1 MWERLST
8 WTQRVGEIA
17 LLGVLGLL
25 LVFDGLVTAAAEGG
39 TGTIVCLA
47 GGAAGIL
54 AVALRKRRTWLV
66 ALTLIAVSLVLSRTL
81 AGLSD
86 VRAIGFTEAG
96 AFMVLTITVLR
107 RVEPIRNGVL
117 ITVGILMTL
126 VTLPSLRF
134 EGPVNDYNGYSDAAT
149 AGATF
154 VFVLGWGV
162 GAAIGGY
169 LRVQQE
175 RRKIGEER
183 VRRGER
189 LELARE
195 LHDLVAH
202 HITGIVVQAQAARA
216 VGETQPEAVLPAL
229 DAIAGAG
236 SEALTSMR
244 RLVGVLRADDHATRH
259 VGVTLDDLRKMVDQ
273 FSPAATFDL
282 GPGVSSLTLA
292 PEVLTTLHRVLTES
306 LTNIRRHAPHTPW
319 VEVRLTT
326 FEDSVRLRVANPLS
340 AADPRLSRLGGG
352 FGLVGMAER
361 VETMGGHLIAGPVAG
376 HLWEVT
382 AEVPLPA
389 R

>member
-1 MWERLST
+1 MWERLSV
-8 WTQRVGEIA
+8 WTQRLSEIA

-25 LVFDGLVTAAAEGG
+25 WVVDALLTAVPDAGVG
-39 TGTIVCLA
+39 PIVCVV
-47 GGAAGIL
+47 GGGAGIL
-54 AVALRKRRTWLV
+54 AVVLRKRRTWLV
-66 ALTLIAVSLVLSRTL
+66 AAALIVVSLALSRFIV
-81 AGLSD
+81 GLPN
-86 VRAIGFTEAG
+86 VRAVGFTEAG

-107 RVEPIRNGVL
+107 RVEPIRNAVL
-117 ITVGILMTL
+117 LAAGILAVL
-126 VTLPSLRF
+126 ATLPSLRF
-134 EGPVNDYNGYSDAAT
+134 EGPVNGYESAANQAAT
-149 AGATF
+149 V
-154 VFVLGWGV
+154 VFVLGWGA

-175 RRKIGEER
+175 RRKLGEER

-189 LELARE
+189 LDLARE

-202 HITGIVVQAQAARA
+202 HITGIIVQAQAARTVA
-216 VGETQPEAVLPAL
+216 ETHPEAVLPAL

-236 SEALTSMR
+236 GEALSSMR
-244 RLVGVLRADDHATRH
+244 RLVGVLRADDHATRN

-282 GPGVSSLTLA
+282 GPGVTSLTLA

-306 LTNIRRHAPHTPW
+306 LTNVRRHAPHAPW

-361 VETMGGHLIAGPVAG
+361 VETMGGHLVAGPVAG
-376 HLWEVT
+376 HLWEV
-382 AEVPLPA
+382 AAVVPLPA

>member
-8 WTQRVGEIA
+8 WTQRVGEIL
-17 LLGVLGLL
+17 LLGTLGLCFL
-25 LVFDGLVTAAAEGG
+25 FDGLIPAGDNG
-39 TGTIVCLA
+39 PGLA
-47 GGAAGIL
+47 VRLFGGALGIL
-54 AVALRKRRTWLV
+54 AVVLRKRRTWMVATAMLVVSV
-66 ALTLIAVSLVLSRTL
+66 ALSLSVLRVSNLHAT
-81 AGLSD
+81 
-86 VRAIGFTEAG
+86 GFTEAG

-107 RVEPIRNGVL
+107 RVEPIRRAIVL
-117 ITVGILMTL
+117 AVVTL
-126 VTLPSLRF
+126 VVLATLAGFRF
-134 EGPVNDYNGYSDAAT
+134 EGPDTANDIYSSAAT
-149 AGATF
+149 AGATV
-154 VFVLGWGV
+154 VFILGWGV
-162 GAAIGGY
+162 AAGIGGY

-189 LELARE
+189 LDLARE

-202 HITGIVVQAQAARA
+202 HITGIVVQAQAARTVA
-216 VGETQPEAVLPAL
+216 ETHPEAVVPAL

-244 RLVGVLRADDHATRH
+244 RLVGVLRADQHAPRN

-273 FSPAATFDL
+273 FSPSATFDL

-306 LTNIRRHAPHTPW
+306 LTNVRRHAPHAPW

-326 FEDSVRLRVANPLS
+326 FGDAVRLRVANPLS

-376 HLWEVT
+376 HQWEVA

-389 R
+389 G

>member
-17 LLGVLGLL
+17 LLGILGLTF
-25 LVFDGLVTAAAEGG
+25 VFDAL
-39 TGTIVCLA
+39 ISA
-47 GGAAGIL
+47 GPRDGAGA
-54 AVALRKRRTWLV
+54 AVALTGAGLGIVAVFLRRRRTGLV
-66 ALTLIAVSLVLSRTL
+66 AVALIAASLMLS
-81 AGLSD
+81 LSLIATP
-86 VRAIGFTEAG
+86 VTNAVGFTEAG

-107 RVEPIRNGVL
+107 RVEPVRNAVV
-117 ITVGILMTL
+117 IVIGILVVL
-126 VTLPSLRF
+126 VSLPGFRLKMS
-134 EGPVNDYNGYSDAAT
+134 DYYSEFPTAA
-149 AGATF
+149 AFLF
-154 VFVLGWGV
+154 VIGWSV
-162 GAAIGGY
+162 GAGIGGY

-189 LELARE
+189 LDLARE

-202 HITGIVVQAQAARA
+202 HITGIVVQAQAARTVA
-216 VGETQPEAVLPAL
+216 ETQPEAVVPAL

-282 GPGVSSLTLA
+282 GPGVTSLTLA

-306 LTNIRRHAPHTPW
+306 LTNVRRHAPHAPW

-326 FEDSVRLRVANPLS
+326 FDSAVRLRVANPLS

-361 VETMGGHLIAGPVAG
+361 VETMGGHLVAGPVAG
-376 HLWEVT
+376 HLWEV
-382 AEVPLPA
+382 AAVVPLPA

>member
-17 LLGVLGLL
+17 LLGLLGLL
-25 LVFDGLVTAAAEGG
+25 WVFDTILVTAPATSTGAVVCFVGG
-39 TGTIVCLA
+39 GL
-47 GGAAGIL
+47 GIL
-54 AVALRKRRTWLV
+54 AVMLRKRRTLPV
-66 ALTLIAVSLVLSRTL
+66 TVGLIAASLLLSTIVGGVPDL
-81 AGLSD
+81 
-86 VRAIGFTEAG
+86 RAVGFTEAG

-107 RVEPIRNGVL
+107 RVEPIRNAVVL
-117 ITVGILMTL
+117 AVGILVVLLSM
-126 VTLPSLRF
+126 PSLRF
-134 EGPVNDYNGYSDAAT
+134 EGPTGGYASAAT
-149 AGATF
+149 QAATI
-154 VFVLGWGV
+154 VYLLGWGA
-162 GAAIGGY
+162 GAGIGGY

-175 RRKIGEER
+175 RRKVGEER

-202 HITGIVVQAQAARA
+202 HITGIVVQAQAART
-216 VGETQPEAVLPAL
+216 VGETNPEAVLPAL

-259 VGVTLDDLRKMVDQ
+259 VGVTLDDLRRMVDQ

-376 HLWEVT
+376 HLWEVA
-382 AEVPLPA
+382 AELPLPA

>member
-17 LLGVLGLL
+17 LLGTLGLL
-25 LVFDGLVTAAAEGG
+25 WVFDTILTTAPQDG
-39 TGTIVCLA
+39 TGAIVCVV
-47 GGAAGIL
+47 GGGVGIV
-54 AVALRKRRTWLV
+54 AVVLRKRRTWLV
-66 ALTLIAVSLVLSRTL
+66 ALALIAASLVLSIVVSGAPEL
-81 AGLSD
+81 
-86 VRAIGFTEAG
+86 RAVGFTEAG

-107 RVEPIRNGVL
+107 RVEPIRNAVVL
-117 ITVGILMTL
+117 AVGILVVL
-126 VTLPSLRF
+126 LSLPSLRF
-134 EGPVNDYNGYSDAAT
+134 EGLNDYATAAT
-149 AGATF
+149 QAAT
-154 VFVLGWGV
+154 VVYVLGWSV
-162 GAAIGGY
+162 GAGIGGY

-202 HITGIVVQAQAARA
+202 HITGIVVQAQAART
-216 VGETQPEAVLPAL
+216 VGETHPEAVLPAL

-259 VGVTLDDLRKMVDQ
+259 VGVTLDDLRKMVGQ

-306 LTNIRRHAPHTPW
+306 LTNIRRHAPHAPW

-326 FEDSVRLRVANPLS
+326 FGDSVRLRVANPLS

-376 HLWEVT
+376 HLWEV
-382 AEVPLPA
+382 AAVVPLPA

>member
-8 WTQRVGEIA
+8 WTQRAGEIA
-17 LLGVLGLL
+17 LLGLLGLL
-25 LVFDGLVTAAAEGG
+25 WVFDTILTTAPADTTGALVCVVGG
-39 TGTIVCLA
+39 GV
-47 GGAAGIL
+47 GIL
-54 AVALRKRRTWLV
+54 AVVLRKRRTWLV
-66 ALTLIAVSLVLSRTL
+66 AVALSAASLVLSAVV
-81 AGLSD
+81 AGAPDL
-86 VRAIGFTEAG
+86 RAVGFTEAG

-107 RVEPIRNGVL
+107 RVEPIRNAVVL
-117 ITVGILMTL
+117 SVGILVVL
-126 VTLPSLRF
+126 ISLPALRF
-134 EGPVNDYNGYSDAAT
+134 EGPENGYANAAT
-149 AGATF
+149 QAATI
-154 VFVLGWGV
+154 VYLLGWSV
-162 GAAIGGY
+162 GAGIGGY

-202 HITGIVVQAQAARA
+202 HITGIVVQAQAART
-216 VGETQPEAVLPAL
+216 VGETNPEAVLPAL

-244 RLVGVLRADDHATRH
+244 RLVGVLRADDHATRN
-259 VGVTLDDLRKMVDQ
+259 VGVTLDDLRKMVGQ

-352 FGLVGMAER
+352 FGLIGMAER
-361 VETMGGHLIAGPVAG
+361 VETMGGHLVAGPVAG
-376 HLWEVT
+376 HLWEVA
-382 AEVPLPA
+382 AELPLPA